1 MANVKQCDKCK
12 KIISQECRLFLV
24 GSYSDANGA
33 QYRSSIEIDLCEKC
47 SKEFLISV
55 GKFKEEQE

>member
-12 KIISQECRLFLV
+12 KIINQEKKLYLS
-24 GSYSDANGA
+24 GTYSDANGFS
-33 QYRSSIEIDLCEKC
+33 YSSIEIDLCEKC

-55 GKFKEEQE
+55 GKLKGEQE

>member
-12 KIISQECRLFLV
+12 KIINQEKKLYLTGTYV
-24 GSYSDANGA
+24 DVNGFG
-33 QYRSSIEIDLCEKC
+33 YSSIEIDLCEKC

-55 GKFKEEQE
+55 GKLKGEKK

>member
-12 KIISQECRLFLV
+12 KIINQEKKLYLT
-24 GSYSDANGA
+24 GTYSDAFSYLA
-33 QYRSSIEIDLCEKC
+33 IEIDLCEKC

-55 GKFKEEQE
+55 GKLKEEQE

>member
-12 KIISQECRLFLV
+12 KIISQEGKLYLT
-24 GSYSDANGA
+24 GSYSDTNGFN
-33 QYRSSIEIDLCEKC
+33 YSSIEIDLCEKC

-55 GKFKEEQE
+55 GKFKGEQK